1 MQFRT
6 KRMEKYIKHQGKKI
20 HYKITGQ
27 GETLVL
33 LHGYL
38 ESLKMWEEHQRVL
51 SFKYQVISIDLAGHG
66 ATASFSEIHSMPF
79 MAELVL
85 EVLKQ
90 ENIKQCVMIG
100 HSMGGYTTLAFA
112 EKYPELLRGFGLFHS
127 HASADNEQGK
137 RNRERTIEIIK
148 QDKGHFINQFIPSLF
163 APDNAMVYASQ
174 IEKQI
179 NEANAMPKESVIA
192 AMAGM
197 KERQSTVD
205 VLMDAKVPVLFI
217 VGKQDSRISTEK
229 VLAQAALP
237 STAQI
242 LILGNSGHMG
252 WIEEQEKTIAA
263 VDGFMQLCAV

>member
-1 MQFRT
+1 
-6 KRMEKYIKHQGKKI
+6 MEKYIEHKGKKI

-27 GETLVL
+27 GETFVL

-38 ESLKMWEEHQRVL
+38 ESLKMWEEHQRIL
-51 SFKYQVISIDLAGHG
+51 TANYQIISIDLPGHG
-66 ATASFSEIHSMPF
+66 ASENFNQIHSMTF
-79 MAELVL
+79 MAEVVF
-85 EVLKQ
+85 EVLKH

-112 EKYPELLRGFGLFHS
+112 EKYPELLQGFGLFHS
-127 HASADNEQGK
+127 HASADNEAAK
-137 RNRERTIEIIK
+137 NNRERTIELIK

-163 APDNAMVYASQ
+163 APDNEIVYASQ
-174 IEKQI
+174 IQKQI
-179 NEANAMPKESVIA
+179 QEANAMSKESVIA

-197 KERQSTVD
+197 KERQSSID

-217 VGKQDSRISTEK
+217 IGKQDSRISTEK

-237 STAQI
+237 NTSQI

-252 WIEEQEKTIAA
+252 WIEEQEKTSAA
-263 VDGFMQLCAV
+263 LDGFMKLCLK